1 LRTRRSR
8 RRGCRARRERL
19 PLRRDDD
26 RRRQEGDGRRGD
38 HSPMSEYVLD
48 PAIAD
53 RLSRT
58 PDGLVAAVVQD
69 AMSDRVL
76 MMAWMDD
83 AALAET
89 LATRRGVYFSRSRGQ
104 RWVKGETS
112 GHVQHVRAAEVDC
125 DGDTVLLRVDQTGAA
140 CHKGTVSCFDTETLL
155 GED

>member
-1 LRTRRSR
+1 
-8 RRGCRARRERL
+8 
-19 PLRRDDD
+19 
-26 RRRQEGDGRRGD
+26 
-38 HSPMSEYVLD
+38 MSGYVLD
-48 PAIAD
+48 PAVAD

-69 AMSDRVL
+69 ATSGRVL

-112 GHVQHVRAAEVDC
+112 GNVQHVRSVEIDC

-140 CHKGTVSCFDTETLL
+140 CHNGTTSCFDTATLL
-155 GED
+155 RED

>member
-1 LRTRRSR
+1 MSGHTLDPRIA
-8 RRGCRARRERL
+8 GK
-19 PLRRDDD
+19 LRRTD
-26 RRRQEGDGRRGD
+26 
-38 HSPMSEYVLD
+38 
-48 PAIAD
+48 
-53 RLSRT
+53 
-58 PDGLVAAVVQD
+58 DGLIAAVVQD
-69 AMSDRVL
+69 SATGRVL

-112 GHVQHVRAAEVDC
+112 GHVQHVRAVEIDC

-140 CHKGTVSCFDTETLL
+140 CHKGTFSCFDTETLL

>member
-1 LRTRRSR
+1 
-8 RRGCRARRERL
+8 
-19 PLRRDDD
+19 
-26 RRRQEGDGRRGD
+26 
-38 HSPMSEYVLD
+38 MSGYVLD
-48 PAIAD
+48 PAVAD

-69 AMSDRVL
+69 ATSGRVL

-112 GHVQHVRAAEVDC
+112 GNVQHVRSVEIDC
-125 DGDTVLLRVDQTGAA
+125 DGDTVLLRVNQTGAA
-140 CHKGTVSCFDTETLL
+140 CHNGTTSCFDTATLL
-155 GED
+155 RED